1 MKNSYTKTA
10 IAVLGLVTSFANT
23 SVLAQASAQNV
34 ELQFSAQ
41 LNGQVFECGKT
52 YDNMGSTAAK
62 ITPTDF
68 RFFISEV
75 EFLDN
80 TGKATTLQL
89 EQDKTWQQDNVA
101 LLDFEN
107 GSGPCR
113 NGNTATNMRV
123 AGQLPAGNYSAVR
136 FTLGVPFAKNHADAT
151 LAAPPL
157 NTTAMFWNWQG
168 GYKFLKFDAQT
179 NANANGMQKTMAMQ
193 NASESASM
201 AKPAAMNSGFALH
214 IGSTM
219 CASASKTTAPSQCM
233 NSNRVQVE
241 LKDFDWKKNKV
252 VLDVAKVLK
261 ATNLEVN
268 TMGTAPGCMSFPKD
282 PDCVSV
288 MNLLGLKYD
297 GVAAQSAQLLFSKQ

>member
-1 MKNSYTKTA
+1 
-10 IAVLGLVTSFANT
+10 
-23 SVLAQASAQNV
+23 
-34 ELQFSAQ
+34 
-41 LNGQVFECGKT
+41 
-52 YDNMGSTAAK
+52 MGSTAAK

-113 NGNTATNMRV
+113 NGNTATNRRV

-151 LAAPPL
+151 LSAAPL

-179 NANANGMQKTMAMQ
+179 NANANAMQKPMPMPMPMH
-193 NASESASM
+193 NASATSSM
-201 AKPAAMNSGFALH
+201 AKPSAVMNSGFALH

-219 CASASKTTAPSQCM
+219 CAAASKTSPPSQCM

-268 TMGTAPGCMSFPKD
+268 TTGTSPGCMSFPKD